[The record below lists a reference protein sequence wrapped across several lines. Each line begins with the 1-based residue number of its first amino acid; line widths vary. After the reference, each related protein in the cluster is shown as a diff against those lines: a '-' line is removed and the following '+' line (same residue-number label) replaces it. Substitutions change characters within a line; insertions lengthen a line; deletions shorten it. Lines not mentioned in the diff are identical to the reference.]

1 MIELKFEY
9 QFTFNEYFFK
19 TKLIAV
25 LLNHNH
31 GIYFGILSQ
40 SQSRILEKFSVWT
53 NLIEII
59 VCLKIF
65 MQNIWMIFNKKK
77 HINATEINER
87 ENI

>member
-1 MIELKFEY
+1 MKNYQSKKHMVMERCSMIELKFKY
-9 QFTFNEYFFK
+9 QFTLNEYFFK

-40 SQSRILEKFSVWT
+40 SQSRNLEKFSVWT

-59 VCLKIF
+59 VCPNIF
-65 MQNIWMIFNKKK
+65 M
-77 HINATEINER
+77 
-87 ENI
+87 